1 VEKQVSKIF
10 ISYSSDA
17 RPWAKRLSESLESK
31 GVSIWTD
38 LKSPKPGQILA
49 EEIQGALDDAKCFVI
64 VVGPKNRIGRWQD
77 LELQVALQ
85 RTWADSKKRIIPVLI
100 GDAELPSFLKNWVPV
115 RLQPG
120 EPESSW
126 IDKIYA
132 AISGIAPGE
141 RANAS
146 KPDKEFKTRL
156 EGIERAVKE
165 LKSIQEK

>member
-1 VEKQVSKIF
+1 MSKIF

-38 LKSPKPGQILA
+38 LKSLKPGQILV

-100 GDAELPSFLKNWVPV
+100 GDAELPSFFEEL
-115 RLQPG
+115 G
-120 EPESSW
+120 
-126 IDKIYA
+126 
-132 AISGIAPGE
+132 
-141 RANAS
+141 
-146 KPDKEFKTRL
+146 TRSTAT
-156 EGIERAVKE
+156 G
-165 LKSIQEK
+165 